1 MKKILSV
8 VMIILFCFPA
18 CAGCATM
25 EKEKRDRI
33 GYISF
38 SPDGKKIIYVRA
50 AKLRDAGKTPAAD
63 YDIYEVDLETGKE
76 IRLTLFKYFIMSD
89 PYYFPGDETIIFS
102 AFGHPRMFPGIAEND
117 YRAIRKKQE
126 ELDSKSL
133 QISKTVGSNIYIM
146 KKGQKELP
154 GPFIRSKDDLSEPM
168 LTKDGTIFFQIWGQK
183 PGWTNL
189 WKQYFQYS
197 ADGKHRCIT
206 NLKAINSVSGAIS
219 YDGEMLAVV
228 YGYDDSRINNIVI
241 YRVKDGT
248 SREITLPDQPSRII
262 NGQ

>member
-1 MKKILSV
+1 
-8 VMIILFCFPA
+8 
-18 CAGCATM
+18 
-25 EKEKRDRI
+25 
-33 GYISF
+33 
-38 SPDGKKIIYVRA
+38 
-50 AKLRDAGKTPAAD
+50 
-63 YDIYEVDLETGKE
+63 
-76 IRLTLFKYFIMSD
+76 
-89 PYYFPGDETIIFS
+89 
-102 AFGHPRMFPGIAEND
+102 MFPGIAEND
-117 YRAIRKKQE
+117 YKAIRKKQE

-154 GPFIRSKDDLSEPM
+154 EPFIRSKDDLSEPM
-168 LTKDGTIFFQIWGQK
+168 LTEDGTIFFQIWGQK
-183 PGWTNL
+183 SGWTKL

-219 YDGEMLAVV
+219 YDGEMLAVI

-262 NGQ
+262 NSQQR